1 MKSVEVIHTAKRALR
16 SDLKSRLEGLSK
28 ELKRIESEAITN
40 KILNNVKFQ
49 EAKTVCGEFL
59 GSVNSFK
66 GFKPPY

>member
-49 EAKTVCGEFL
+49 EAKTVCGECL
-59 GSVNSFK
+59 GLVNSFK
-66 GFKPPY
+66 GFKPSY